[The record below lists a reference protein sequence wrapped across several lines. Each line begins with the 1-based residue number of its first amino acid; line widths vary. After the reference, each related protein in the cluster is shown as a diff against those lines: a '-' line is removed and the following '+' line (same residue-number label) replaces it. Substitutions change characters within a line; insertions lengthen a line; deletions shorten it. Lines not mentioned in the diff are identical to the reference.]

1 MGARLLLAVCK
12 PQSALLAKPHREWGE
27 GLRWCNK
34 HMCFFILILDLC
46 IYSHRKH
53 HISLSHIKEI
63 RACLFDVMYFFTLLL
78 DICIYSHYKQCLCL
92 SICICVFVFGKIWIL
107 FQFKMLRLLLTR
119 LTKFARDNCQS
130 WIITWL
136 LNIQILNSH
145 INVSQH
151 NVTCSLPKYCP
162 NIAPNSKNP
171 LRLCQRSHLGR
182 CFSFDGLLCLMLID
196 WRCGSIQLIV

>member
-1 MGARLLLAVCK
+1 
-12 PQSALLAKPHREWGE
+12 
-27 GLRWCNK
+27 
-34 HMCFFILILDLC
+34 MCFFILILDLC

-53 HISLSHIKEI
+53 HVSLFHIKEI

>member
-1 MGARLLLAVCK
+1 
-12 PQSALLAKPHREWGE
+12 
-27 GLRWCNK
+27 
-34 HMCFFILILDLC
+34 
-46 IYSHRKH
+46 
-53 HISLSHIKEI
+53 
-63 RACLFDVMYFFTLLL
+63 
-78 DICIYSHYKQCLCL
+78 
-92 SICICVFVFGKIWIL
+92 
-107 FQFKMLRLLLTR
+107 MLKLLLTR

-182 CFSFDGLLCLMLID
+182 CFSFDGLLCLMKVWINKTNCLIFGRQQD
-196 WRCGSIQLIV
+196 SIPPKVLEVGEIGDVIVSANLIAATLQSFDKEQCLCQNCGVFWRTWLWKYCYVKQKSI